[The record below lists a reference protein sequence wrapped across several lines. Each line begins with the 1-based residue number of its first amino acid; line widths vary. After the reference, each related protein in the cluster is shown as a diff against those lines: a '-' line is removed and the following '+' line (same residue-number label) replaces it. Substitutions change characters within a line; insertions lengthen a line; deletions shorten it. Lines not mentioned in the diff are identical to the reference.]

1 MEQGRRAVL
10 HALGLRK
17 DSKDEAIPMGI
28 YTIPEMAAVGIT
40 EQQAADRFGGA
51 LVGRARFDEV
61 PRGQIS
67 GLTVGFLKLV
77 ADPQGKRLLG
87 VHIVG
92 EGATEL
98 IHLGQMGLLNSCN
111 VDFFADNIFN
121 FPTLAEAY
129 RVASL
134 DVVNKRST
142 RAQISRAKGPRRN
155 NFPFWHLIFGRSSIA
170 KSST

>member
-1 MEQGRRAVL
+1 
-10 HALGLRK
+10 
-17 DSKDEAIPMGI
+17 MGI
-28 YTIPEMAAVGIT
+28 YTIPEMAGVGIT
-40 EQQAADRFGGA
+40 EQQAADRYGGV

-61 PRGQIS
+61 ARGQIS

-98 IHLGQMGLLNSCN
+98 IHLGQMGLLSGCD

-134 DVVNKRST
+134 DIVNQRSAST
-142 RAQISRAKGPRRN
+142 QISKA
-155 NFPFWHLIFGRSSIA
+155 S
-170 KSST
+170 